1 MINFLVD
8 NYNIKNF
15 RKAVMCNISEH
26 NILISFFLKNTKR
39 EYINVQYIS
48 SLYPPPL
55 TTKESL
61 RKNTETPFLVT
72 TLILKRKVNV
82 TVIIF
87 DIASPVYV
95 VSMMKFANNQKHCK
109 YA

>member
-1 MINFLVD
+1 MTNSLTN

-15 RKAVMCNISEH
+15 RKAVMCRISER
-26 NILISFFLKNTKR
+26 NTLISLFSHFKERIYKCLL
-39 EYINVQYIS
+39 Y
-48 SLYPPPL
+48 SLFQQP
-55 TTKESL
+55 KKASVN
-61 RKNTETPFLVT
+61 NTETPFLVT

-95 VSMMKFANNQKHCK
+95 ISVMKLANNQKHCK

>member
-1 MINFLVD
+1 M
-8 NYNIKNF
+8 
-15 RKAVMCNISEH
+15 S
-26 NILISFFLKNTKR
+26 
-39 EYINVQYIS
+39 
-48 SLYPPPL
+48 PL
-55 TTKESL
+55 FPIPTTKESL
-61 RKNTETPFLVT
+61 RKYTETPFLVT

-87 DIASPVYV
+87 NIASPVYV

>member
-48 SLYPPPL
+48 SLYPLPL
-55 TTKESL
+55 QPK
-61 RKNTETPFLVT
+61 K
-72 TLILKRKVNV
+72 
-82 TVIIF
+82 
-87 DIASPVYV
+87 ASVKIRRLP
-95 VSMMKFANNQKHCK
+95 S
-109 YA
+109 